1 MATGIQSL
9 FQQTNPY
16 SKLIDKIMEY
26 ESIPKR
32 RLENQV
38 ESKQD
43 LKKVVGKVDSK
54 LSALQSAITPFTE
67 SGSSSPFG
75 AMTVDTGDSTNF
87 SASATDSASPGAHS
101 LTIHQLAQ
109 ADTRVSTRYDADGT
123 GIRDNFFDKVLTSEQ
138 QTFSIEVASPD
149 DGTRESIDVTIDA
162 SGLNTN
168 EEILTEVKNKI
179 NTAMTDAVDAG
190 TITDDEKAT
199 ASLTTE
205 SDGTVR
211 LSLRSADS
219 GYTNRLSFTDSGD
232 GFLDEIELNAD
243 HGNFEGSDT
252 SGGQVY
258 RVGTGETDTEL
269 NSKFDLDGLTYYR
282 DSNTVDDALS
292 GVTLEL
298 NKATGTQEDFTVK
311 ADSEAIKEDVQKF
324 IDKFNDAQDFIDEK
338 TNVDEETKQRGPL
351 AGDFTFRNLQFKL
364 RTEAV
369 EKVDSQ
375 AADEPQYLNDVG
387 IEMTEE
393 GRLRLADE
401 GKLMD
406 AIESDRGAVES
417 LFNASDGVATRMESR
432 IESYVKTDGLID
444 NREEGIDA
452 KIDRLEDRVDDME
465 ERLANQEQR
474 LREQY
479 AQVQETIAQ
488 FQSQQ
493 QHLQGFGIGGGQNLG
508 GQFF

>member
-38 ESKQD
+38 EDKQD

-75 AMTVDTGDSTNF
+75 AMTVDTGDSANF
-87 SASATDSASPGAHS
+87 SASATDSASPGSHS
-101 LTIHQLAQ
+101 LTINQLAQ
-109 ADTRVSTRYDADGT
+109 TDTRVSKQYDADGT
-123 GIRDNFFDKVLTSEQ
+123 GIKDNFFGLLTDST

-149 DGTRESIDVTIDA
+149 DGTRQSIDVTIDA

-179 NTAMTDAVDAG
+179 NTAMSDAVDAG
-190 TITDDEKAT
+190 TISEDEKAT
-199 ASLTTE
+199 ASLATE

-211 LSLRSADS
+211 LSLRSGDS
-219 GYTNRLSFTDSGD
+219 GYVNRMGFTDSSD
-232 GFLDEIELNAD
+232 GFLSEIELNAD
-243 HGNFEGSDT
+243 HANFDSTDT

-258 RVGTGETDTEL
+258 RVGTASDDTEL

-298 NKATGTQEDFTVK
+298 NKATGAQEDFTVK
-311 ADSEAIKEDVQKF
+311 SDSESIKKDVQKF
-324 IDKFNDAQDFIDEK
+324 IDKFNAAQDFIEEK
-338 TNVDEETKQRGPL
+338 TNVDEESKTRGPL

-375 AADEPQYLNDVG
+375 GTDEPQYLNDVG
-387 IEMTEE
+387 IEMTDE
-393 GRLRLADE
+393 GRLTLADE
-401 GKLMD
+401 QKLMD

-417 LFNASDGVATRMESR
+417 LFNASDGIATRMESR
-432 IESYVKTDGLID
+432 IESYVKSDGLID

-452 KIDRLEDRVDDME
+452 KIDRLEDRVSDME
-465 ERLANQEQR
+465 DRLAKQEQR

-479 AQVQETIAQ
+479 AQVQETIAG
-488 FQSQQ
+488 FQGQQ
-493 QHLQGFGIGGGQNLG
+493 RFLQGFGIGGGQNLG